1 MRPLGPAQTADS
13 IRKLAPCA
21 AHRPIDPSASEKNLE
36 DDTNILFIMCDQ
48 LRWDYLS
55 CYGHPHLETPNIDR
69 LAARGVRFTR
79 AYCQAPLCG
88 PSRASIHTGRYMSS
102 HGVMA
107 NEDPLKL
114 GELTLGDY
122 MREMDIAPV
131 LVGKAEV
138 SGSEAG
144 LARLGLD
151 PASRVGRAFM
161 SGGLE
166 PFEKLEGVHPDPILP
181 PRLGY
186 NDYLRSHGYAGDNP
200 WELYANSAI
209 DEDGRRVSGWNMR
222 HAGLP
227 ARVAEAHSETAFTT
241 DRAIEFLEQT
251 PGGRRWCLHLS
262 YIKPHWPY
270 IAADPYHAMYTR
282 DHIMP
287 AMRSG
292 VEREDPHPVYRAF
305 MDQDY
310 SENFAR
316 DEVREC
322 VIPTYMGL
330 VKQVDDHLGRLL
342 RYLDDHGLAERTM
355 IAFTSDHGDYLGD
368 HWLGEKDLFHEC
380 SARVPMIVCDPS
392 PGANATRGTTDD
404 RFVETVDLLPTF
416 VEFAGGEVR
425 TERVEGRSL
434 LGILRGEDA
443 SAWREFAISE
453 IDFSDRGPR
462 TLLGVH
468 PWECRAHML
477 RTDRWKYILHE
488 RFRPQLFDLES
499 DPEEFVDLGAE
510 PGYEGVRR
518 ELHDRLFTWF
528 RRRRNRTEMP
538 EGSLFEMGP
547 ERDERLGIMIGHW

>member
-1 MRPLGPAQTADS
+1 MR
-13 IRKLAPCA
+13 
-21 AHRPIDPSASEKNLE
+21 
-36 DDTNILFIMCDQ
+36 DTTNVLFIMCDQ

-88 PSRASIHTGRYMSS
+88 PSRAAIHTGRYMSS
-102 HGVMA
+102 HGAMA

-122 MREMDIAPV
+122 MRELNVTPV
-131 LVGKAEV
+131 LVGKGEI
-138 SGSEAG
+138 SGSRDA
-144 LARLGLD
+144 LARLGID
-151 PASRVGRAFM
+151 PDSGIGGIVAA
-161 SGGLE
+161 GGLE
-166 PFEKLEGVHPDPILP
+166 PFERLEGLHPDPILP

-186 NDYLRSHGYAGDNP
+186 NDFLRRSGYAADNP

-222 HAGLP
+222 NADKP
-227 ARVAEAHSETAFTT
+227 ARVAQEHSETAFTT

-251 PGGRRWCLHLS
+251 PVDRRWCLHLS

-270 IAADPYHAMYTR
+270 LAPAPYHAHYTR
-282 DHIMP
+282 EQVLP
-287 AMRSG
+287 AVRSDA
-292 VEREDPHPVYRAF
+292 ERRNPHPVYRAF
-305 MDQDY
+305 MDQEY
-310 SENFAR
+310 SENFSR
-316 DEVREC
+316 DEVRER

-330 VKQVDDHLGRLL
+330 IRQVDDHLGRLL
-342 RYLDDHGLAERTM
+342 ECLGKRGLLDRTL

-368 HWLGEKDLFHEC
+368 HWLGEKDLFHDC
-380 SARVPMIVCDPS
+380 SARIPMIVCDPS
-392 PGANATRGTTDD
+392 PRADATRGTADN
-404 RFVETVDLLPTF
+404 RFVEAVDLLPTF

-434 LGILRGEDA
+434 LGVLRGETMA
-443 SAWREFAISE
+443 GWRDCAISE

-462 TLLGVH
+462 ALLGVH

-488 RFRPQLFDLES
+488 RFRPQLFDLDD
-499 DPEEFVDLGAE
+499 DPQELRDLGAD
-510 PGYEGVRR
+510 PGHENVRS
-518 ELHDRLFTWF
+518 ELHERLFTWF
-528 RRRRNRTEMP
+528 RRRRNRTEMRE
-538 EGSLFEMGP
+538 EGLFGRGP
-547 ERDERLGIMIGHW
+547 ERDARLGIMIGRW

>member
-1 MRPLGPAQTADS
+1 MKDEA
-13 IRKLAPCA
+13 
-21 AHRPIDPSASEKNLE
+21 
-36 DDTNILFIMCDQ
+36 NILFIMCDQ

-88 PSRASIHTGRYMSS
+88 PSRAAIHTGRYMSS
-102 HGVMA
+102 HGAMA
-107 NEDPLKL
+107 NDDPLRL

-122 MREMDIAPV
+122 MRELGVAPV
-131 LVGKAEV
+131 LVGKGEV
-138 SGSEAG
+138 RGSRDA
-144 LARLGLD
+144 LARLGVN
-151 PASRVGRAFM
+151 PETGIGRMVAD
-161 SGGLE
+161 GG
-166 PFEKLEGVHPDPILP
+166 FETFERLEGLHPDPIVP

-186 NDYLRSHGYAGDNP
+186 NDYLSGLGYVGSNP
-200 WELYANSAI
+200 WELYANSAL
-209 DEDGRRVSGWNMR
+209 DGDGRRVSGWNMR
-222 HAGLP
+222 HAALP
-227 ARVAEAHSETAFTT
+227 ARIAQAHSETAFTT
-241 DRAIEFLEQT
+241 DRAIEFLRNI
-251 PGGRRWCLHLS
+251 PDSRRWCLHLS

-270 IAADPYHAMYTR
+270 LAPDPYHALYSR
-282 DHIMP
+282 DHVLP
-287 AMRSG
+287 AVRSDA
-292 VEREDPHPVYRAF
+292 ERDKPHPVYRAF
-305 MDQDY
+305 LDQDY
-310 SENFAR
+310 SRNFSR
-316 DEVREC
+316 DEVRER

-330 VKQVDDHLGRLL
+330 IRQVDDHLGRLL
-342 RYLDDHGLAERTM
+342 RCLDERGLTKRTL

-392 PGANATRGTTDD
+392 PLADATRGTTDD
-404 RFVETVDLLPTF
+404 RFVEAVDLLPTF

-434 LGILRGEDA
+434 LRMLRGEDE
-443 SAWREFAISE
+443 SQWRDFAISE

-488 RFRPQLFDLES
+488 RFRPQLFDLDD
-499 DPEEFVDLGAE
+499 DPLEFVDLGDD
-510 PGYEGVRR
+510 PGYERVRT
-518 ELHDRLFTWF
+518 ELHERLFTWF

-538 EGSLFEMGP
+538 EGFLFEMGP
-547 ERDERLGIMIGHW
+547 ERDERHGIMIGHW